1 MQTKKI
7 KVGVLFG
14 GKSTEHEVSIA
25 SARNVVKALDKDKY
39 EVVLLGIDKK
49 GNWHLNEAHQMLPIT
64 IGMENQSQEKMKDEV
79 QDSFGKE
86 VFIVPNDEENGRL
99 LSLTDAAEAG
109 GIDVFFPILHGSF
122 GEDGTMQGMLKL
134 LNVPYVGVDVLGATV
149 GMDKE
154 VMKKLFIADGIPTCD
169 YVCIKVHNRQDFD
182 YDKLVERLGLPM
194 FVKPANAGSSV
205 GVSKVRNQEEYEAA
219 LDDAF
224 QYDNKLLVETCIV
237 GREVECAV
245 LGNEHPKASILGEII
260 PTHDFYSY
268 DAKYIDENGA
278 KVAIPAKVDEA
289 TSDKIRAL
297 AIKVFQTLCHEG
309 MGRVDCFLTDE
320 GEIYVNEINS
330 IPGFTNISMYP
341 QLWEATGL
349 SQTALLDELIQLAI
363 ARFQRDQRLQVIK

>member
-7 KVGVLFG
+7 RVGVLFG

-25 SARNVVKALDKDKY
+25 SARNIVKGLDKDKY

-49 GNWHLNEAHQMLPIT
+49 GNWHLNNAYQMLL
-64 IGMENQSQEKMKDEV
+64 ENQSKEKMKDEV
-79 QDSFGKE
+79 QEGFGEE
-86 VFIVPNDEENGRL
+86 VFIVPNNEDNGKL
-99 LSLTDAAEAG
+99 ISLTDVGEVKT
-109 GIDVFFPILHGSF
+109 IDVFFPMLHGSF

-134 LNVPYVGVDVLGATV
+134 LNVPYVGVDVLGAAV
-149 GMDKE
+149 GMDKV

-169 YVCIKVHNRQDFD
+169 YVCIQPHTRHEFD
-182 YDKLVERLGLPM
+182 YEALVERLKLPM

-205 GVSKVRNQEEYEAA
+205 GVSKVRNKAEFEAA

-224 QYDNKLLVETCIV
+224 LYDNKLLVEECIV

-245 LGNEHPKASILGEII
+245 LGNENPKASILGEII

-268 DAKYIDENGA
+268 EAKYIDENGA
-278 KVAIPAKVDEA
+278 RVAIPANVDEA

-297 AIKVFQTLCHEG
+297 AIKVFKTLCHEG
-309 MGRVDCFLTDE
+309 MGRVDCFLTDA

-341 QLWEATGL
+341 QLWAATGL
-349 SQTALLDELIQLAI
+349 PQAELLDELIELAI
-363 ARFQRDQRLQVIK
+363 ARFKRDQRLQSLGMPIE

>member
-1 MQTKKI
+1 MQAKKI

-39 EVVLLGIDKK
+39 EIVLLGIDKK
-49 GNWHLNEAHQMLPIT
+49 GNWHLNNNLQMLL
-64 IGMENQSQEKMKDEV
+64 EKQSEEKMKDEV
-79 QDSFGKE
+79 HDNFGKE
-86 VFIVPNDEENGRL
+86 VFIVPNEENTGKL
-99 LSLTDAAEAG
+99 ISLTDVSEVHE
-109 GIDVFFPILHGSF
+109 IDVFFPMLHGSF

-134 LNVPYVGVDVLGATV
+134 LNVPYVGVDALGATV
-149 GMDKE
+149 GMDKL

-169 YVCIKVHNRQDFD
+169 YVGIHVHDRSEFP
-182 YDKLVERLGLPM
+182 YEEVVERLKLPM

-205 GVSKVRNQEEYEAA
+205 GVSKVRNKDEYEAA

-224 QYDNKLLVETCIV
+224 QYDNRLLVEECIV

-260 PTHDFYSY
+260 PTQDFYSY
-268 DAKYIDENGA
+268 DAKYMDANGA
-278 KVAIPAKVDEA
+278 KVAIPANVDEA

-297 AIKVFQTLCHEG
+297 AIKVFKTLCHEG
-309 MGRVDCFLTDE
+309 MGRVDCFLTDK
-320 GEIYVNEINS
+320 GEIFVNEINS

-341 QLWEATGL
+341 QLWAATGL
-349 SQTALLDELIQLAI
+349 SQPDLLDELIELAI
-363 ARFQRDQRLQVIK
+363 ARFKRDQRLQVSI

>member
-1 MQTKKI
+1 MQAKKI

-39 EVVLLGIDKK
+39 EIVLLGIDKK
-49 GNWHLNEAHQMLPIT
+49 ANWHLNNNLQMLL
-64 IGMENQSQEKMKDEV
+64 EKQSEEKMKDEV
-79 QDSFGKE
+79 HDNFGKE
-86 VFIVPNDEENGRL
+86 VFIVPNEENTGKL
-99 LSLTDAAEAG
+99 ISLTDVSEVHE
-109 GIDVFFPILHGSF
+109 IDVFFPMLHGSF

-134 LNVPYVGVDVLGATV
+134 LNVPYVGVDALGATV
-149 GMDKE
+149 GMDKL

-169 YVCIKVHNRQDFD
+169 YVGIHVHDRSEFP
-182 YDKLVERLGLPM
+182 YEEVVERLKLPM

-205 GVSKVRNQEEYEAA
+205 GVSKVRNKDEYEAA

-224 QYDNKLLVETCIV
+224 QYDNRLLVEECIV

-268 DAKYIDENGA
+268 DAKYMDANGA
-278 KVAIPAKVDEA
+278 KVAIPANVDEA

-297 AIKVFQTLCHEG
+297 AIKVFKTLCHEG
-309 MGRVDCFLTDE
+309 MGRVDCFLTDK
-320 GEIYVNEINS
+320 GEIFVNEINS

-341 QLWEATGL
+341 QLWAATGL
-349 SQTALLDELIQLAI
+349 SQPDLLDELIELAI
-363 ARFQRDQRLQVIK
+363 ARFKRDQRLQVSK